1 MIHLIL
7 GTDTEKKKSVISKIA
22 GNKKLVHLTGGEET
36 FSILYTEF
44 LFDSLFLEQEENVF
58 VVHGISECGDV
69 ETFLKQNGEQLMGSK
84 KVVVFE
90 DQGLLKSKLKPF
102 ESLNVKV
109 ETFDKVA
116 SKELSAFS
124 LCDAIATG
132 SKKVAWKSLQDL
144 LETGV
149 DPNEFVGPLIW
160 WCKGV
165 ILEKNGI
172 KNPKPFVQKKFE
184 KALPLF
190 NTSIEKNM
198 LELLEAVDS
207 ARGGTKLAFE
217 LESWVLRTCPK

>member
-44 LFDSLFLEQEENVF
+44 LFDSLFSQQEENVF
-58 VVHGISECGDV
+58 VVHGIYECGDV
-69 ETFLKQNGEQLMGSK
+69 ETFLKQNGEQLMNSK
-84 KVVVFE
+84 KVLVFE

-132 SKKVAWKSLQDL
+132 SKKVAWKSLQDML
-144 LETGV
+144 GAGM
-149 DPNEFVGPLIW
+149 DPNELVGPLTW

-190 NTSIEKNM
+190 KTTIEKNTV
-198 LELLEAVDS
+198 ELLEAVDN
-207 ARGGTKLAFE
+207 ARGGAKLAFE
-217 LESWVLRTCPK
+217 LESWVLKTCPK